1 MKTDSLFYEL
11 FQFDPQ
17 SLLRLVHLKVQ
28 GQYTFESITIKT
40 TEKRLD
46 GFFKNVDGKGP
57 NIFLE
62 VQGYLDPKIY
72 WRLFREIC
80 AYYEQKED
88 TASFVAIVL
97 FLDRKYDPGIPPLF
111 SGIPPHQLIR
121 VNLIDSLKTV
131 EDKPGVL
138 TILKPLVVLS
148 KKELVEAVPK
158 WKADIQS
165 LKLPKDKT
173 KILIELLEYAVI
185 QRFPK
190 LSLKEVQT
198 MLQLTP
204 LEQTVAGQELI
215 QIGLAQGLGQGMEK
229 GLEQGR
235 EQGREQG
242 LKKGMEK
249 GRLIG
254 EIQMAQRILKYP
266 IASEKELAQK
276 KMEEL
281 NMIFQQ
287 LDSELT

>member
-17 SLLRLVHLKVQ
+17 SLLRLVHLNVQ
-28 GQYTFESITIKT
+28 GQYVFESITIKT

-62 VQGYLDPKIY
+62 VQGYPDPKIY
-72 WRLFREIC
+72 WRLFREIGT
-80 AYYEQKED
+80 YYEQKED

-97 FLDRKYDPGIPPLF
+97 FLDQKYDPGTPPFFSCIPL
-111 SGIPPHQLIR
+111 HQLIR

-148 KKELVEAVPK
+148 KKELVAAVPK

-165 LKLPKDKT
+165 LKLPEDRTKT
-173 KILIELLEYAVI
+173 LIELLEYAII

-215 QIGLAQGLGQGMEK
+215 QIGLAQGMERGMER
-229 GLEQGR
+229 GR
-235 EQGREQG
+235 EQGREQ
-242 LKKGMEK
+242 

-287 LDSELT
+287 LDSELN

>member
-1 MKTDSLFYEL
+1 
-11 FQFDPQ
+11 
-17 SLLRLVHLKVQ
+17 LKVE
-28 GQYTFESITIKT
+28 GQYAFESITIKT

-80 AYYEQKED
+80 TYYEQKED
-88 TASFVAIVL
+88 TAPAVAIVL

-111 SGIPPHQLIR
+111 SGIPSHQLIR
-121 VNLIDSLKTV
+121 VNLIDCLKTV
-131 EDKPGVL
+131 EDKPGAL

-148 KKELVEAVPK
+148 KKELLAAVPE
-158 WKADIQS
+158 WTADIQS

-173 KILIELLEYAVI
+173 KTLIELLEYAII

-190 LSLKEVQT
+190 LTLKEVQT

-215 QIGLAQGLGQGMEK
+215 QIGLAQGLGQGLEK
-229 GLEQGR
+229 GR

-242 LKKGMEK
+242 
-249 GRLIG
+249 RLIG
-254 EIQMAQRILKYP
+254 EILMAQRILRLP
-266 IASEKELAQK
+266 IVSEKELAQK
-276 KMEEL
+276 NMEEL
-281 NMIFQQ
+281 NIIFQQ
-287 LDSELT
+287 LDSELN

>member
-17 SLLRLVHLKVQ
+17 TLLRLVHLKVE

-62 VQGYLDPKIY
+62 VQGYLDLKIY

-80 AYYEQKED
+80 TYYEQKED
-88 TASFVAIVL
+88 TVPAVAIVL
-97 FLDRKYDPGIPPLF
+97 FLDQKYDPGIPPLF
-111 SGIPPHQLIR
+111 SCIPPHQLIR

-131 EDKPGVL
+131 EDKPGAL
-138 TILKPLVVLS
+138 TILKPLIVLS

-158 WKADIQS
+158 WTADIQS

-190 LSLKEVQT
+190 LTLKEVQA

-215 QIGLAQGLGQGMEK
+215 QIGLERGLERGMERGMERGIEKGRTQGLE
-229 GLEQGR
+229 R
-235 EQGREQG
+235 
-242 LKKGMEK
+242 GMEK

-276 KMEEL
+276 NMEEL
-281 NMIFQQ
+281 NMIFQE
-287 LDSELT
+287 LDSELN